1 MFYVLDILDC
11 AKICSISYLLPGN
24 PKHFFDVVGDNQ
36 QLRIHMEDCEGYF
49 EIGKTI
55 DDATAIEM
63 KVKSYTLSVTKDFIH
78 TMAIQS

>member
-1 MFYVLDILDC
+1 
-11 AKICSISYLLPGN
+11 
-24 PKHFFDVVGDNQ
+24 
-36 QLRIHMEDCEGYF
+36 MEDCEGYF